1 MVSIYRMLCGLCYYG
16 NYYTCVNLVTTA
28 LGRRSDPSNTFVSYW
43 YAALME
49 IPIWILPFI
58 LQGRLRVCQVA
69 LTVSLLCAAVSS
81 IWYAILPTGEL
92 WGVLLK
98 QSLFT
103 HPVHYT
109 FFISWYSIFLNQWV
123 IQLFKTFHC
132 ILILSALPP
141 SSTFLSH
148 LICLPNCHTSLP
160 SILSFYMPLKI
171 YVNATQN
178 ISLQEKNNEKY
189 YYSNVISVWGLCL
202 LRVQ

>member
-28 LGRRSDPSNTFVSYW
+28 LGRRSDASNTFVSYW

-92 WGVLLK
+92 KKCVCA
-98 QSLFT
+98 
-103 HPVHYT
+103 V
-109 FFISWYSIFLNQWV
+109 
-123 IQLFKTFHC
+123 C
-132 ILILSALPP
+132 
-141 SSTFLSH
+141 
-148 LICLPNCHTSLP
+148 C
-160 SILSFYMPLKI
+160 
-171 YVNATQN
+171 
-178 ISLQEKNNEKY
+178 
-189 YYSNVISVWGLCL
+189 
-202 LRVQ
+202 